1 MLDTEGIRNEAF
13 QHLHMLPHFC
23 SDVIL
28 LIEELEKSREL
39 LAIKDGMLDDD
50 ARIIHGLVEHY
61 RQMETMVIVSKRFF
75 EGKITKED
83 YNIAWDIFKESVL
96 TRP

>member
-1 MLDTEGIRNEAF
+1 MLDTQSLREEAF

-28 LIEELEKSREL
+28 LIEELEKVREN
-39 LAIKDGMLDDD
+39 ISVKDGMLEDD

-61 RQMETMVIVSKRFF
+61 RLMETALIASTNYINNR
-75 EGKITKED
+75 ITKEE
-83 YNIAWDIFKESVL
+83 YESSWDQFQERIFARS
-96 TRP
+96 

>member
-28 LIEELEKSREL
+28 LIEELEKARENVSV
-39 LAIKDGMLDDD
+39 KDGMLDDD

-61 RQMETMVIVSKRFF
+61 RRMETMVIIAKKFAEGLVSKEAF
-75 EGKITKED
+75 D
-83 YNIAWDIFKESVL
+83 IAWNDFQSLIIA
-96 TRP
+96 RP